1 MKKGLLILILFVLVC
16 MLGACNTYSAK
27 KFNNNL
33 VFNEVL
39 TAKEKEDL
47 IKEIEAKWLGFSKV
61 TIKTETKYESN
72 AAYSK
77 QTNKQVY
84 KAYKNG
90 LVSGDCT
97 IKVDDYSD
105 GVKVKYTKNYQ
116 INIWDMSEENKIMNS
131 SNISGET
138 NYTTTSIYVEADK
151 QDAYKKVYME
161 VLDNIEAMTATFNSL
176 TAYKTKSG
184 YVLMDSTKNENY
196 SGVAWGNETKERY
209 SLNQQ
214 QIIFVVNKDYEI
226 EKVVYYNEIITNR
239 DPDTNEWYDG
249 TRKVSSASIEVKVK
263 YGDTKENAD
272 LVNELNATYKESLK
286 A

>member
-1 MKKGLLILILFVLVC
+1 MKKVFLILILFALVC
-16 MLGACNTYSAK
+16 MLGGCNTYSAK

-39 TAKEKEDL
+39 SAKEKESL

-77 QTNKQVY
+77 QTSQQVF
-84 KAYKNG
+84 KAYKNS
-90 LVSGDCT
+90 LVSADCT
-97 IKVDDYSD
+97 LKVDDYSD
-105 GVKVKYTKNYQ
+105 GVKLKNTKNYQ
-116 INIWDMSEENKIMNS
+116 INIWDMAEANTVLS
-131 SNISGET
+131 SNNMNGDT
-138 NYTTTSIYVEADK
+138 AYTAISIYTVADK
-151 QDAYKKVYME
+151 ADAYKKVYLE
-161 VLDNIEAMTATFNSL
+161 VLDRIETITGSLNSL

-196 SGVAWGNETKERY
+196 TGVAWGNETKERY
-209 SLNQQ
+209 NLNQE
-214 QIIFVVNKDYEI
+214 QIIYVVNKDYEI

-239 DPDTNEWYDG
+239 DPDTNEWYSNS
-249 TRKVSSASIEVKVK
+249 RKISSVSIEVKVK
-263 YGDTKENAD
+263 YGETKENAD
-272 LVNELNATYKESLK
+272 LISALNSAYKESLK